1 MIRTFVI
8 LTFAL
13 LSFNLLNLGT
23 SVYSVDSTRSS
34 TPKIT
39 PVGDPSKPLKTTKEE
54 PNKET
59 EKRRGELKDPK
70 ATEAAMLEEK
80 SKKVRTLWA
89 SGSAEIKETIKAKKE
104 GFESQVKAKREE
116 AETKIK
122 AKRDEFKTK
131 LQALKDE
138 KKKEIVQRI
147 DTNISEINKKRTD
160 HFTEVLNKLTSLL
173 DKAKNRLAKAEGN
186 GKDVSAVKSALTK
199 AETGI
204 TTAKGAVT
212 NQAAKQYVINVTE
225 EAKLGQAAGSIKQ
238 QLDADLKSTHKIVQ
252 DARVS
257 LVGVLKSLSKVSGVD
272 EVE

>member
-23 SVYSVDSTRSS
+23 PVYSVDSTDSP
-34 TPKIT
+34 TPRKDKLGE
-39 PVGDPSKPLKTTKEE
+39 VKEQVQSAKKE
-54 PNKET
+54 NKD
-59 EKRRGELKDPK
+59 LK
-70 ATEAAMLEEK
+70 ATK
-80 SKKVRTLWA
+80 T
-89 SGSAEIKETIKAKKE
+89 AEVKAKKE
-104 GFESQVKAKREE
+104 EIKTLRSSSAAELKESVKAKKDEFAKQVKAKREE

-122 AKRDEFKTK
+122 SKREEFKAK

-160 HFTEVLNKLTSLL
+160 HFTQVLNKVSSLL
-173 DKAKNRLAKAEGN
+173 DKARNRATKAESS
-186 GKDVSAVKSALTK
+186 GKETAAVKSALTK
-199 AETGI
+199 AET
-204 TTAKGAVT
+204 TLNTAKGAVT

-225 EAKLGQAAGSIKQ
+225 ETKLGQASGGVKQ
-238 QLDADLKSTHKIVQ
+238 QLINDLKSTHKIVQ
-252 DARVS
+252 DAREAV
-257 LVGVLKSLSKVSGVD
+257 VRVLKSLSQVSGVD